1 MRIVM
6 TRSNPVNPDPR
17 VEKELNTLLKY
28 GYDLQILAWERN
40 VGRDVEERDV
50 VSLDNGQ
57 VQIDLFFKEALF
69 GRGIINL
76 WSLLLFQLFLLKK
89 LIHYRRE
96 YDVIHACDFDTVIP
110 AFIVS
115 KILRKKYVYD
125 VFDYYVDA
133 FRVPTILKP
142 IIEGLDIQML
152 NQADAVIIVNE
163 SRIEQ
168 IRKSVPKSLWIIHNS
183 PDRLPIANC
192 GFVPMGSMTKKLKF
206 VYVGVLSKSRF
217 LLEIA
222 EVISQFKSAEL
233 HIGGFGDLESYF
245 KEQSVTHDNIY
256 YYGKLDY
263 ESTLALA
270 GHCDVMLAIYNPLV
284 PNHRFSSPNKL
295 YEAML
300 LKKPII
306 VAEHTGIDE
315 IIVANHTGFV
325 IAYDKL
331 SLTTLIEQLLQTN
344 PCVFQEMGIR
354 SHRLYVEKYA
364 WSIMGERLTS
374 LYGQLQKRNDK

>member
-1 MRIVM
+1 MRIM
-6 TRSNPVNPDPR
+6 MARSNPVNPDPR
-17 VEKELNTLLKY
+17 VEKELNTLLTY
-28 GYDLQILAWERN
+28 GYDLRVLAWERN
-40 VGRDVEERDV
+40 LEQQLEKRDV

-57 VQIDLFFKEALF
+57 VQIDLFRKEALF

-89 LIHYRRE
+89 LIHYRKE

-115 KILRKKYVYD
+115 KIFRKKYVYD

-142 IIEGLDIQML
+142 IIEGLDIRMM
-152 NQADAVIIVNE
+152 NKADAVIIVNE

-183 PDRLPIANC
+183 PVRLPSVNG
-192 GFVPMGSMTKKLKF
+192 GFVPMGELNKKLKF

-222 EVISQFKSAEL
+222 EVIAKFKDAEL

-245 KEQSVTHDNIY
+245 KKQSVKYDNIF

-263 ESTLALA
+263 ESTLALTRY
-270 GHCDVMLAIYNPLV
+270 CDVMLAIYNPVV

-306 VAEHTGIDE
+306 VAEQTGIDE
-315 IIVANHTGFV
+315 IVAANHTGFV

-331 SLTTLIEQLLQTN
+331 SLTALIEQLLQTN
-344 PCVFQEMGIR
+344 PYVFLEMGIR

-364 WSIMGERLTS
+364 WSIMGERLIR
-374 LYGQLQKRNDK
+374 LYEQL

>member
-1 MRIVM
+1 MRIMM

-17 VEKELNTLLKY
+17 VEKELNTLLER
-28 GYDLQILAWERN
+28 GYELKVLAWERN
-40 VGRDVEERDV
+40 GGQDVKQRDNIA
-50 VSLDNGQ
+50 LDNGQ
-57 VQIDLFFKEALF
+57 VQIELFHKEALF

-89 LIHYRRE
+89 LIHYRRD

-110 AFIVS
+110 AFVVS
-115 KILRKKYVYD
+115 KIFHKKYVYD

-142 IIEGLDIQML
+142 VIECLDIQMI
-152 NQADAVIIVNE
+152 NQADAVIIVND

-168 IRKSVPKSLWIIHNS
+168 MRKSVPKSLWIIHNS
-183 PDRLPIANC
+183 PDRLPLAN
-192 GFVPMGSMTKKLKF
+192 GRFVPMGSANKKLKF
-206 VYVGVLSKSRF
+206 VYVGVLSTSRF

-222 EVISQFKSAEL
+222 DVISKFKDAEL
-233 HIGGFGDLESYF
+233 HIGGFGDLESHF
-245 KEQSVTHDNIY
+245 REQSAEHPNIFF
-256 YYGKLDY
+256 YGKLDY
-263 ESTLALA
+263 DSVLTLAE
-270 GHCDVMLAIYNPLV
+270 HCDVMLAIYDPLV
-284 PNHRFSSPNKL
+284 PNHRFTSPNKL

-315 IIVANHTGFV
+315 IVAVNHTGFV
-325 IAYDKL
+325 IEYDKL
-331 SLTTLIEQLLQTN
+331 SLTNLIEQLLQTSPN
-344 PCVFQEMGIR
+344 VFQEMGIR
-354 SHRLYVEKYA
+354 SHRLYSEKYA

-374 LYGQLQKRNDK
+374 LYEQL